1 MELRGTAFL
10 KCEFSKY
17 IDECVEIRVVI
28 IYLKKVNFET
38 KISYNITFIHGGQAE
53 IHQMF

>member
-1 MELRGTAFL
+1 MQLRGTAFL